1 MATPKDKLNEIIKN
15 FNDLDIA
22 EIIDFAEF
30 IKEKRQR
37 ALDEAFN
44 NVKEEYEPLSEKE
57 LNDLKEASSSESISY
72 KEMWG
77 E

>member
-15 FNDLDIA
+15 FNDIDIA

-30 IKEKRQR
+30 IKEKRKK
-37 ALDEAFN
+37 AFDEAFN
-44 NVKEEYEPLSEKE
+44 NVKEEDEPLSEEE
-57 LNDLKEASSSESISY
+57 LNDLKDASSSESISY